1 MEWDIAFEKEKSIIL
16 NKVKENIRYLIQET
30 TLTPTQFSVLLH
42 FAPNYVCNILK
53 ENKDIDKTPSLN
65 FVLRI
70 YFYLKID
77 FLIFFR
83 EKDEFCN
90 YLNINLNKIKKRI
103 ESLKKEDYYQT
114 QLIIYKAYNKEK
126 KEIGRYKNIKK

>member
-1 MEWDIAFEKEKSIIL
+1 MERDIDFEKEKSIIL

-30 TLTPTQFSVLLH
+30 KLTPIQFSILLH

-70 YFYLKID
+70 YYYLKLN
-77 FLIFFR
+77 FMYFFT
-83 EKDEFCN
+83 EKDVFCN
-90 YLNINLNKIKKRI
+90 YLNKNIDKIKKRI
-103 ESLKKEDYYQT
+103 ESLKQQDYYQT

-126 KEIGRYKNIKK
+126 KRNRQIQKY